1 MASADEFDPA
11 PRYSSPAP
19 ALNTTRAEQGGVQG
33 LGITPRA
40 VRSSNPF
47 EIPDIVSPAN
57 PNHSYTPP
65 IFRDSPTTPG
75 SSKPLLSP
83 ESIRNASNSYTQDGG
98 GWGKKGGLERINTVA
113 SAHTFQNGSE
123 ISLGQIGVMGG
134 SLGNDDDQR
143 SRTRHTHDVLSRCL
157 HSAELLNSC
166 PPAQDIHTPRS
177 NWLSI
182 SILILSIYSTIFSGI
197 WLIIS
202 WVQPRWSTIR
212 SGGNLTPATASIV
225 FTLFAK
231 TIELSF
237 VTVFVTFLGQVL
249 SRRSLVKASR
259 GVTIAELTL
268 RTWVI
273 QPGFMITH
281 FHYMK
286 HTALS
291 FLGVITLLAA
301 LVSMFYTTASDALVS
316 PHLRFGNWDNRIM
329 EGLVKTQYAS
339 STYIGSNC
347 QTPITTKMDPNA
359 GSTCIDV
366 ENAGQG

>member
-1 MASADEFDPA
+1 MASTSDSIPA
-11 PRYSSPAP
+11 PRYSSPVP
-19 ALNTTRAEQGGVQG
+19 PLTIPRTEQGEVQG
-33 LGITPRA
+33 LGITQRA
-40 VRSSNPF
+40 GRGSNPF
-47 EIPDIVSPAN
+47 ESPDIISAAN
-57 PNHSYTPP
+57 PNRRYTPST
-65 IFRDSPTTPG
+65 FRDSPSTPG
-75 SSKPLLSP
+75 SSNPLLSP
-83 ESIRNASNSYTQDGG
+83 ESVRNTSDSYTQDSG
-98 GWGKKGGLERINTVA
+98 GWGKKGTLERMNTLT
-113 SAHTFQNGSE
+113 SERTYETGSE
-123 ISLGQIGVMGG
+123 ISLGQIGVMSV

-143 SRTRHTHDVLSRCL
+143 SRAPVGNNVCMLTLGRTLQFLST
-157 HSAELLNSC
+157 N
-166 PPAQDIHTPRS
+166 IHTPRS

-301 LVSMFYTTASDALVS
+301 LISMFYTTASDALVS